1 MGRLFILWLAL
12 LLVGTTRAYNSGIIR
27 GRTTIVRMTSTSGTP
42 PGSSARTFAA
52 YVIYKGKGAASV
64 KAIPPAFV
72 PVSQGS
78 SSRIVD
84 RQGGLLFELAASTQ
98 PREYDWQKKGT
109 FLLDPT
115 ECAELISMDTRVG
128 CDMFH
133 DPNLNDQSRSGQVT
147 KRMQW
152 KPSQDGKGMFLSL
165 QISDKQDKGAGAS
178 YSVPVTWA
186 ELEVLR
192 SLCRYSIPYFLGFH
206 EVWGNPPLGT
216 ATGGD
221 FPPAPPSAPTYY
233 DRGGQN

>member
-1 MGRLFILWLAL
+1 MLLFATGASGLRLGGSSSPVSRSMWMSS
-12 LLVGTTRAYNSGIIR
+12 TNS
-27 GRTTIVRMTSTSGTP
+27 
-42 PGSSARTFAA
+42 PGSSPGRTFAA

-64 KAIPPAFV
+64 KAIPPSFV
-72 PVSQGS
+72 AVSQGS

-115 ECAELISMDTRVG
+115 ECAEIVSMDTRVG

-165 QISDKQDKGAGAS
+165 QISDKNDKAAGAS
-178 YSVPVTWA
+178 FSVPVTWA

-192 SLCRYSIPYFLGFH
+192 SICRYSIPYFLGFH
-206 EVWGNPPLGT
+206 EVWSNPPLGVS
-216 ATGGD
+216 GGD
-221 FPPAPPSAPTYY
+221 FPPAPPSAPAYY
-233 DRGGQN
+233 DNKSQ